1 MICSSCGSDTRVTE
15 TRASG
20 ASGGIR
26 RRRVCLRLE
35 CGGKFT
41 TMEVRVPE
49 DYQHFDGRI
58 IVVARSR
65 AVALRAAARDIDE
78 LLSTSE
84 TL

>member
-1 MICSSCGSDTRVTE
+1 MTCSTCGDDTRVLE
-15 TRASG
+15 TRTSG
-20 ASGGIR
+20 GGIR

-58 IVVARSR
+58 IVVARAR

-78 LLSTSE
+78 LLSASE
-84 TL
+84 SP